1 MGWFSPKKK
10 SLTLWVLPGSSGQP
24 LPEIWGVLRSSD
36 VLTAVT
42 QRGLEPDETS
52 LMRTSN
58 AVEMSETY
66 NVLGRPG
73 VTIKW
78 FVERYSQPGYVTVTV
93 EGDQASV
100 DAARDAFTST
110 QSFVAQELPGV
121 FIKISAS

>member
-36 VLTAVT
+36 FLTAVT

-121 FIKISAS
+121 MIRISAS

>member
-10 SLTLWVLPGSSGQP
+10 SLELWVLPGSSGQP